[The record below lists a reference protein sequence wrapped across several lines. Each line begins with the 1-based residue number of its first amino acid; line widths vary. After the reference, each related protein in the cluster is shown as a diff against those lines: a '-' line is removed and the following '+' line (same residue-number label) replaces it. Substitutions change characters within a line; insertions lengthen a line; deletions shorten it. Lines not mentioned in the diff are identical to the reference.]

1 MGFCPKCGAKAV
13 DGSLYCPG
21 CGYKLAGGE
30 APEKTRN
37 INNNNGSI
45 FAQRPVTNTVQNN
58 QYFTHPLAKAALVM
72 SIICLSMIVFGF
84 LCAFVPGLAG
94 LGALMFV
101 LGILGG
107 IVSLGLSIPGLII
120 TSKRKYKS
128 SPAVA
133 ALILSIIS
141 VTLLIVLY
149 VITYVAVAAV
159 AY

>member
-1 MGFCPKCGAKAV
+1 
-13 DGSLYCPG
+13 
-21 CGYKLAGGE
+21 
-30 APEKTRN
+30 
-37 INNNNGSI
+37 
-45 FAQRPVTNTVQNN
+45 
-58 QYFTHPLAKAALVM
+58 
-72 SIICLSMIVFGF
+72 MIVFGF

-101 LGILGG
+101 FGILGG
-107 IVSLGLSIPGLII
+107 MVSLGLSIPGLII

-141 VTLLIVLY
+141 VTLLIALY